1 MEILLLI
8 VAGAVNIACFLIG
21 AKVGQMVQKGEK
33 IDIASGIPFKA
44 AEERENKMQAQR
56 EQDRVNTILRNIEN
70 YDGTARGQEDVPR
83 G

>member
-8 VAGAVNIACFLIG
+8 VSGAVNIACFLIG
-21 AKVGQMVQKGEK
+21 AKVGQMVQSGEK
-33 IDIASGIPFKA
+33 IDIASSIPFKA
-44 AEERENKMQAQR
+44 AEERENKRQAER
-56 EQDRVNTILRNIEN
+56 EQDRINTILRNIEN